1 MKRIIVNNI
10 SKKFKIGFRKKQ
22 STLSRIISLFS
33 GRESKKTMYAVKNV
47 SFYVNSGEIL
57 GIIGNNGA
65 GKTTLLRILAGI
77 YPNYQ
82 GSKKIIGKIIPLI
95 DLGRGLNERLTMT
108 ENIFL
113 LGSFFGLSQKE
124 IKKKINS
131 IIKLTDLQKFVNTKL
146 YQFSNGMKT
155 RLAFSIAMHCDPDI
169 LLLDEVFAVGDENF
183 RLTSA
188 EKIKR
193 IVKKGGSVI
202 FVSHELQMIEKYCD
216 RVIIMDKGRIIA
228 LGKPREMIEK
238 LKNKAI
244 PSSS

>member
-82 GSKKIIGKIIPLI
+82 GSKKIIGKIITLI
-95 DLGRGLNERLTMT
+95 DLGRGLNER
-108 ENIFL
+108 
-113 LGSFFGLSQKE
+113 
-124 IKKKINS
+124 
-131 IIKLTDLQKFVNTKL
+131 
-146 YQFSNGMKT
+146 
-155 RLAFSIAMHCDPDI
+155 
-169 LLLDEVFAVGDENF
+169 
-183 RLTSA
+183 
-188 EKIKR
+188 
-193 IVKKGGSVI
+193 
-202 FVSHELQMIEKYCD
+202 
-216 RVIIMDKGRIIA
+216 
-228 LGKPREMIEK
+228 
-238 LKNKAI
+238 
-244 PSSS
+244 